1 MSPSRRR
8 PSTRRGSKTAATE
21 REQAAQL
28 QTATYRISEAAHA
41 AEDLPQLF
49 RAVHDIIG
57 GLMPAKNLYIALY
70 DADAGLLSFPYWV
83 DEHDPPPARH
93 KLERGLT
100 EYVLRTGQPL
110 LATPQVHEELS
121 RRGEAD
127 LVGAPSL
134 DWIGVP
140 LKAHDR
146 TIGVLVA
153 QTYTE
158 GIRFGEREKEILQ
171 FVSTQVAMAIERKR
185 AEEAVRTSEAR
196 LKALLDSALDACVT
210 MDETGRIMSWS
221 AAAETVFGWPVSEAI
236 GRSLA
241 DTIIPSH
248 HREGH
253 ARGLARF
260 LETGEGPI
268 LRQRIEIPA
277 LHREDRKST
286 RLNSSHRCISY
297 AVFCLKKKKK

>member
-8 PSTRRGSKTAATE
+8 PSTRRGSKREATE
-21 REQAAQL
+21 REQAARL
-28 QTATYRISEAAHA
+28 QTATYRISEAANA
-41 AEDLPQLF
+41 AEDLSELF
-49 RAVHDIIG
+49 RAIHDIIS
-57 GLMPAKNLYIALY
+57 GLMPAKNLYVALY
-70 DADAGLLSFPYWV
+70 DADTGLLSFPYWT
-83 DEHDPPPARH
+83 DEHDPPPASR

-110 LATPQVHEELS
+110 LATPEVHEELG
-121 RRGEAD
+121 RRGEAE

-158 GIRFGEREKEILQ
+158 GIRFGEREKNILQ

-210 MDETGRIMSWS
+210 MDETGRITSWS
-221 AAAETVFGWPVSEAI
+221 GAAEAVFGWAASEAI

-241 DTIIPSH
+241 ATIIPPQ

-260 LETGEGPI
+260 LETGKGRSCGNASRSP
-268 LRQRIEIPA
+268 PCTGT
-277 LHREDRKST
+277 D
-286 RLNSSHRCISY
+286 
-297 AVFCLKKKKK
+297 

>member
-1 MSPSRRR
+1 MSPRRRR
-8 PSTRRGSKTAATE
+8 PSTRRGSKSEVTE
-21 REQAAQL
+21 REQAATL
-28 QTATYRISEAAHA
+28 RAATSRIPEAANA
-41 AEDLPQLF
+41 AEALPQFF
-49 RAVHDIIG
+49 RAAHDIISE
-57 GLMPAKNLYIALY
+57 LMPEKTLYIALY
-70 DADAGLLSFPYWV
+70 DTDAGILSFPYWG
-83 DEHDPPPARH
+83 DEHAPPPARH

-110 LATPQVHEELS
+110 LATPEVHEELS

-146 TIGVLVA
+146 TIGVLVS

-158 GIRFGEREKEILQ
+158 GIRFGEREKNILQ
-171 FVSTQVAMAIERKR
+171 FVSTQVAMAIEREQ
-185 AEEAVRTSEAR
+185 AEDAVRTSEAR

-210 MDETGRIMSWS
+210 MDETGRITSWS
-221 AAAETVFGWPVSEAI
+221 AAAETVFGWPASKAI

-248 HREGH
+248 HRAGH

-268 LRQRIEIPA
+268 
-277 LHREDRKST
+277 
-286 RLNSSHRCISY
+286 
-297 AVFCLKKKKK
+297 